1 LSEKY
6 GNISDKER
14 EMTVAA
20 KVLRRI
26 QRRGRGN
33 VFISKDFIDIGSRAA
48 IDQALSRLARQGVVR
63 RLRRGLYDYPRA
75 SKRLGLL
82 SPSPDAVAGALAR
95 QTSSKVQV
103 SGARAANILGLTD
116 QVPAKLVYMT
126 DGPSRNVH
134 IGNQHIILKHAS
146 SRNLAGL
153 GRPTGTVI
161 QALRYL
167 GKDNVKKDTISQ
179 LRAMLTDKQAKD
191 LWRDSLSS
199 PGWIR
204 LVVQQIAT
212 A

>member
-1 LSEKY
+1 
-6 GNISDKER
+6 
-14 EMTVAA
+14 MTIAT
-20 KVLRRI
+20 KVFRRI

-33 VFISKDFIDIGSRAA
+33 VFTPKDFVDIGSRAA
-48 IDQALSRLARQGVVR
+48 IDQALSRLARQGVLR
-63 RLRRGLYDYPRA
+63 RLRRGLYDYPRV
-75 SKRLGLL
+75 SKLLGLL

-95 QTSSKVQV
+95 QTGSKVQV

-146 SRNLAGL
+146 SSNLAGL
-153 GRPTGTVI
+153 GRPAGTVV
-161 QALRYL
+161 QALRFL
-167 GKDNVKKDTISQ
+167 GKDNVNKDTIRQ

-191 LWRDSLSS
+191 LWRDTLAS
-199 PGWIR
+199 PDWTR
-204 LVVQQIAT
+204 KVVQQIAM